1 MAKLIKRLKRNIDE
15 FIEEVWDE
23 LEISDFFEDIR
34 EEAADFFKNF
44 FKPYD
49 QKKSTEEDYKTI
61 TMYGFMQYV
70 RPAYVFAERI
80 DNILKILFSISII
93 TSALVASIW
102 GFTRLS
108 ELIEFL
114 IASTIGRIIIFIIGV
129 SYLLIAVWKLIHLKE
144 DSKAK

>member
-1 MAKLIKRLKRNIDE
+1 MAKLIKKLKKSFDE
-15 FIEEVWDE
+15 FVEEVWDE
-23 LEISDFFEDIR
+23 LEISDYFEDIG
-34 EEAADFFKNF
+34 EEAKDFFKNF

-49 QKKSTEEDYKTI
+49 YKKPIKNDYKTI
-61 TMYGFMQYV
+61 KAYGFMQYV

-114 IASTIGRIIIFIIGV
+114 ITSTIGRIIIFIIGL
-129 SYLLIAVWKLIHLKE
+129 SYLLIAVWKLLHLKE
-144 DSKAK
+144 GGKV

>member
-1 MAKLIKRLKRNIDE
+1 MAKLIKRLKKNFNE

-23 LEISDFFEDIR
+23 LEISDYFENIG

-49 QKKSTEEDYKTI
+49 HKKPTEEDYKTI
-61 TMYGFMQYV
+61 KMYGFMQYV
-70 RPAYVFAERI
+70 RPAYIFAERI
-80 DNILKILFSISII
+80 DNLLKILFSISII

-114 IASTIGRIIIFIIGV
+114 IASTIGRVIIFIIGV

-144 DSKAK
+144 DS

>member
-1 MAKLIKRLKRNIDE
+1 MAKLIKRLKKNFDE

-23 LEISDFFEDIR
+23 LEISDYFENIG
-34 EEAADFFKNF
+34 EEVSDFFKNF

-49 QKKSTEEDYKTI
+49 YKKSTEEDYKTVK
-61 TMYGFMQYV
+61 MYGFLHYV
-70 RPAYVFAERI
+70 RPAYIFAERI

-114 IASTIGRIIIFIIGV
+114 IASTIGRVIIFIIGA

-144 DSKAK
+144 NG